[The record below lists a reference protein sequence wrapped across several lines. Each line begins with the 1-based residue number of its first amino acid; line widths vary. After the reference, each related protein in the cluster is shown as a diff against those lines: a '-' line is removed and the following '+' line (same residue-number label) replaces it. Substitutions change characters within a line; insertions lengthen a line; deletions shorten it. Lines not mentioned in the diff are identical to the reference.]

1 MPADTTLIRV
11 PSTVR
16 DRVRRVAEER
26 QETFGQVIDHGLD
39 LIEKERFWN
48 QVAEI
53 QPDKEYLEE
62 FAVWDKDDYENN
74 DE

>member
-1 MPADTTLIRV
+1 MPVDTTLIRV

-16 DRVRRVAEER
+16 DRVRTVAEQR

-62 FAVWDKDDYENN
+62 FAVWDADNYENT